1 MDFTDNHE
9 SKKIDFLKKTA
20 AAVFTL
26 FFALYLGL
34 TITFQYKTHKEL
46 NKTRNQEH
54 QNEIEKRAI
63 SLNYFFTE
71 RHNDLNDLASGNAI
85 TSYFENKALGMSLKY
100 GLQSS
105 ILNIEKKFSNFIF
118 SRDYNNKTIYSKI
131 LLTDKDNECIASASK
146 IDDFS
151 QSDKN
156 DCKISKTAETR
167 KHIFTHKN
175 FFIIKTPVFFKN
187 ESKGNIF
194 AWIKKDLIINNFL
207 DKSENTTGYLALF
220 SDKGEITA
228 ISSPD
233 EKNISLLINSNLQMF
248 KSNLKQSDFSGKKI
262 NIYKKGLIKFFGANL
277 SQNDYY
283 LIEIIPENAIKE
295 PSPLTPIT
303 AMLILFS
310 GAVIFFGLWW
320 RLNSINTSLQKKI
333 SREIGVQEI
342 IKEKN
347 TELQKEVKKRNAAE
361 KNLFL
366 ANKNLENKVKE
377 KTANLEKTL
386 KRLKVTQSQL
396 VQSEKMASIGQ
407 LSAGIAHE
415 INNPLGFIKTNIST
429 LKIYVNKIMLLTKEY
444 EKFEQ
449 NYRKSYKDEFDKIKK
464 LKNKID
470 LDFIKEDINNLFDE
484 TGEGIERILA
494 IITDLKFFAHHDNE
508 ELTETD
514 IHKCIDSTLNVI
526 HNEIKYKA
534 EIIKK
539 FSLENKVKCYPQRIN
554 QILTNI
560 IINAAQSIKDKGEI
574 TIETYKNN
582 GFAVIKIS
590 DTGEGIPDNIKD
602 RIFDPFFSTKPVGQG
617 TGLGLHVVYD
627 LVKKHK
633 GKIKIESIADQGTS
647 FYIFLPFNPRKTIVD
662 I

>member
-1 MDFTDNHE
+1 MDFTDNNE
-9 SKKIDFLKKTA
+9 SKKIGFLKKTA

-34 TITFQYKTHKEL
+34 TITFQYNTHNEL
-46 NKTRNQEH
+46 NKTRNKEH
-54 QNEIEKRAI
+54 QKEIEKRAI

-71 RHNDLNDLASGNAI
+71 RQNDLNDIASGNAV

-100 GLQSS
+100 GLRSS
-105 ILNIEKKFSNFIF
+105 ILNIEKKFNNFIF
-118 SRDYNNKTIYSKI
+118 SREYNNKTIYSKI
-131 LLTDKDNECIASASK
+131 LLADKENKCIASASEFEN
-146 IDDFS
+146 FS

-156 DCKISKTAETR
+156 ECKISKTADTR
-167 KHIFTHKN
+167 KLIFTHKN

-187 ESKGNIF
+187 KYKGNIF
-194 AWIKKDLIINNFL
+194 AWINKDLIINNFL
-207 DKSENTTGYLALF
+207 DQSEDTTGYLALF

-228 ISSPD
+228 TSSPD
-233 EKNISLLINSNLQMF
+233 EKNLSLLINSNLQMF
-248 KSNLKQSDFSGKKI
+248 KSSLKQIDFSGKKI

-277 SQNDYY
+277 SQNNYY
-283 LIEIIPENAIKE
+283 LIEIIPENSIKE
-295 PSPLTPIT
+295 PSPLIPIT

-310 GAVIFFGLWW
+310 GAVIFLGLWW
-320 RLNSINTSLQKKI
+320 RLNSLNTSLQKKI
-333 SREIGVQEI
+333 SREIAVQEI

-347 TELQKEVKKRNAAE
+347 TELEKEVKKRKAAE

-386 KRLKVTQSQL
+386 KRLRVTQSQL

-429 LKIYVNKIMLLTKEY
+429 LKIYVNKIMDLVKEY
-444 EKFEQ
+444 EEFEKKFTE
-449 NYRKSYKDEFDKIKK
+449 SYKDELDTIKKIKIE
-464 LKNKID
+464 ID
-470 LDFIKEDINNLFDE
+470 LDYIKEDIKNLFEE
-484 TGEGIERILA
+484 TDEGIKRILA

-534 EIIKK
+534 EVIKK
-539 FSLENKVKCYPQRIN
+539 YYLQSTVKCYPQRIN

-582 GFAVIKIS
+582 GYAVIKIS

-633 GKIKIESIADQGTS
+633 GKIKIESRPDQGTS
-647 FYIFLPFNPRKTIVD
+647 FYISLPFNPRNTAVD